1 MGQEREAGLLIAVY
15 HLGGNPPQQDKPL
28 TRSAF
33 PDDTGLP
40 GTPPAATPDA
50 SEVDQPLWQSLIFR
64 IGIAMA
70 GMVLLAIASMATSIV
85 IADTSR
91 GDAAAINVAGSLRMR
106 SYKLAALLQDP
117 VTSPHELAGGTRR
130 FEDSLRGDA
139 IVRLLPR
146 AADDPLRRQYDTVM
160 QQWEQQMRP
169 ALARLV
175 EDAAAR
181 DAYLAQVEPFV
192 ATIDRMVTL
201 IQQQAERRIQLL
213 RLLQGIALFLMLG
226 LVFFTMYK
234 LLTDVLPPLR
244 ELLEMVNRARRGDF
258 AARVGYRGRDELG
271 LLSHT
276 FNLMAADLSKSY
288 GELEQRVADK
298 TAELTRSN
306 RSLQLLYQAARQLG
320 DAGSPDTRTLL
331 AEAEQVIGLGPLSLC
346 LTTANADQA
355 YCRITSAHGQLPPCR
370 EPRCADC
377 LEHSGGSGLLVVPV
391 QESGSRLGVLL
402 LRHPP
407 QQRPAGW
414 QQDLLEALAGH
425 IATALSL
432 GERRR
437 QQHRLALMQERAT
450 IARELHDSLA
460 QALSYLKIQIGR
472 LQNLIDRDAGRAPLT
487 EVAGELREGVSSAYR
502 QLRELLGTFRL
513 KVDTPGLEPALVNTV
528 AEFRRRGDLDI
539 RLDYQLGHCP
549 LRPNEEIH
557 VLQIVREA
565 LANVL
570 HHAQARQADIQLTTS
585 TDGEVEISVR
595 DDGIGLPDEAQ
606 RVNHYGMAIMQ
617 ERAGRLGGT
626 LRCTRRRDSGGT
638 EVLLRFRP
646 AFVHDNHSPLTNSP

>member
-1 MGQEREAGLLIAVY
+1 M
-15 HLGGNPPQQDKPL
+15 

-117 VTSPHELAGGTRR
+117 ATPPAALASSIQR

-139 IVRLLPR
+139 IVRLLPK
-146 AADDPLRRQYDTVM
+146 AADDPLRRQYAIVVE
-160 QQWEQQMRP
+160 QWEQQMRP
-169 ALARLV
+169 ALAGLAD
-175 EDAAAR
+175 DAAAGA
-181 DAYLAQVEPFV
+181 AYLAQIEPFV

-213 RLLQGIALFLMLG
+213 RLLQGAALFLMLG

-271 LLSHT
+271 LLAHT

-306 RSLQLLYQAARQLG
+306 RSLQLLYQAARQLDG
-320 DAGSPDTRTLL
+320 TGSPDTQTLL
-331 AEAEQVIGLGPLSLC
+331 TEAEQVIGLGPLSLC

-355 YCRITSAHGQLPPCR
+355 YCRITSTHGQLPPCR
-370 EPRCADC
+370 EPHCADC
-377 LEHSGGSGLLVVPV
+377 LEYRGGDLLVVPV
-391 QESGSRLGVLL
+391 QESGTRLGVLL
-402 LRHPP
+402 LRHPL

-570 HHAQARQADIQLTTS
+570 HHAQARQVDIQLATRAA
-585 TDGEVEISVR
+585 GEVEISVR

-626 LRCTRRRDSGGT
+626 LRCARRDSGGT

-646 AFVHDNHSPLTNSP
+646 AFASDNHPHLTASP